1 MATGDVALSLAIRQ
15 NLLSNKATARQIEE
29 TSIRLGSGRKV
40 NSAVDNVSSFFGAR
54 ALNTRAG
61 DLSRIQDAMGQAIQ
75 TLKATDQALSAAT
88 SVIEQMQA
96 IAREAFEQAGAS
108 GGAPADQASLVASF
122 NELRT
127 QLDNLTNDAGYRGVN
142 LLRGSDL
149 TVTFNEGG
157 TSTLT
162 ISGVDF
168 TAAADL
174 DITAATFTNAAGAQ
188 TTLDELSDALD
199 LVRGQSRVFS
209 TNLTVIQT
217 RQAFTEN
224 LINTLR
230 EGSDK
235 LTLADSDEEGANLV
249 ALQTRQQLGV
259 AALSLAAQSQQ
270 SVLRLF

>member
-40 NSAVDNVSSFFGAR
+40 NSALDNVSSFFGAR